1 MRRRCCQ
8 NQHLVNMSYFI
19 LGILFGINTFLVYR
33 MLSNDTDE
41 DVRDLFAMSLG
52 VGIMYLVTKVL

>member
-1 MRRRCCQ
+1 
-8 NQHLVNMSYFI
+8 MSYFI

-41 DVRDLFAMSLG
+41 DVRDLLAMSLG
-52 VGIMYLVTKVL
+52 GGRINLVKKVL